1 MKALILVDIQN
12 DFLPGG
18 ALAVP
23 QGDQVIAVANRVG
36 PGFEMVLATQDWHP
50 PDHGSFADQH
60 PGKKPGDRIDLA
72 GLQQTLW
79 PMHCVQN
86 TPGAALAG
94 DLDTARI
101 ENIFQKGTDPNIDSY
116 SGFFDNG
123 QRQATGLEDYLGQGG
138 VNSVYIMGLAT
149 DYCVLFT
156 VLDACRLGF
165 DTHLIVDGCRGVE
178 LTPGDTDSAVQR
190 MQRAGAQITGSDQ
203 LK

>member
-18 ALAVP
+18 SLAVP
-23 QGDQVIAVANRVG
+23 QGEQVIAVANRVG
-36 PGFEMVLATQDWHP
+36 LDFEMVLATQDWHP
-50 PDHGSFADQH
+50 PNHGSFAEH
-60 PGKKPGDRIDLA
+60 YPGKKPGDQIYLA

-101 ENIFQKGTDPNIDSY
+101 EKVFQKGTDPNIDSY

-123 QRQATGLEDYLGQGG
+123 RRQATGLEDYLRQGG
-138 VNSVYIMGLAT
+138 VSSVYMMGLAT

-178 LTPGDTDSAVQR
+178 LTPGDTDNALQR
-190 MQRAGAQITGSDQ
+190 MKQAGAQVIGSDQ
-203 LK
+203 LN